1 MTYDLLRTIR
11 EVKKCFIYLNEQGL
25 KTGDTVFEEHSPGCV
40 CYCEAQA
47 SLQSPLDSQPRLP
60 IWAVPDP

>member
-11 EVKKCFIYLNEQGL
+11 EVKKCFIYLYEQGL
-25 KTGDTVFEEHSPGCV
+25 KPGDTVFEEHCPGCV

-60 IWAVPDP
+60 SWAVLGP